1 MVSIAGVPATRGSQ
15 GVRARYAAVALAV
28 GTSLSIAQAQ
38 QSALIEDLSNMS
50 LEQLGN
56 VQVTSVSKSPE
67 LLRKAPAAIYVIT
80 HDEIVRSGATSLPQ
94 VLRLAPNLLVTQL
107 TASNYVAA
115 ARGLGGNPDAQN
127 FANKLLMLIDGR
139 SVYSPLYSGIYHDAQ
154 DVILDDIDRIEVIS
168 GPGATLW
175 GANAMNGVINI
186 ITRPAYLTDGTLVT
200 AATGNLEQNLSARY
214 GGKIDEELTYR
225 FYGKAFQ
232 RDAMQLADGADAQDD
247 WYKGQGGFRLDWS
260 HGADLLTVQGDAYR
274 GLESQQV
281 GSKLSL
287 VGANALARWQH
298 HSERSDLQLQT
309 YYDFTQRTAP
319 ADGVAFDL
327 HTYDIEIQQSI
338 ALGSMHKIVWGAGE
352 RINSYRITS
361 VGGLLFVPNERDLT
375 LGNVFAQDTLAL
387 SDSFK
392 LTLGVKLEDNP
403 YSGWETQPDVRLAW
417 QVSDGTLLWAAAS
430 RAIRSATPFDQ
441 DVVERLGGV
450 DFLIGNA
457 HFRPEE
463 VTAYEIGYRGDPT
476 ATFSVSISS
485 FYNDY
490 DDLRT
495 IEPTPTTFI
504 PLHWD
509 NSMRGFT
516 YGVTAWAKWQV
527 TDWWRL
533 SPGFTALH
541 KRLKFAPGA
550 SGLLGVA
557 QAGNDPSSHA
567 SLTSSMDL
575 PHHLTFDASLR
586 YVGALPDPALQEY
599 YDLTARLGW
608 RVSQAL
614 EISLTGFNLLDAT
627 HAEYPADNGEEIKR
641 SVIAEARW
649 RFQ

>member
-1 MVSIAGVPATRGSQ
+1 
-15 GVRARYAAVALAV
+15 
-28 GTSLSIAQAQ
+28 
-38 QSALIEDLSNMS
+38 
-50 LEQLGN
+50 
-56 VQVTSVSKSPE
+56 
-67 LLRKAPAAIYVIT
+67 
-80 HDEIVRSGATSLPQ
+80 
-94 VLRLAPNLLVTQL
+94 
-107 TASNYVAA
+107 
-115 ARGLGGNPDAQN
+115 
-127 FANKLLMLIDGR
+127 
-139 SVYSPLYSGIYHDAQ
+139 
-154 DVILDDIDRIEVIS
+154 
-168 GPGATLW
+168 
-175 GANAMNGVINI
+175 
-186 ITRPAYLTDGTLVT
+186 
-200 AATGNLEQNLSARY
+200 
-214 GGKIDEELTYR
+214 
-225 FYGKAFQ
+225 
-232 RDAMQLADGADAQDD
+232 
-247 WYKGQGGFRLDWS
+247 
-260 HGADLLTVQGDAYR
+260 
-274 GLESQQV
+274 
-281 GSKLSL
+281 
-287 VGANALARWQH
+287 
-298 HSERSDLQLQT
+298 
-309 YYDFTQRTAP
+309 
-319 ADGVAFDL
+319 
-327 HTYDIEIQQSI
+327 
-338 ALGSMHKIVWGAGE
+338 
-352 RINSYRITS
+352 
-361 VGGLLFVPNERDLT
+361 
-375 LGNVFAQDTLAL
+375 VFAQDTLAL